1 MYQDT
6 TLQPS
11 AAYLWLDHHP
21 SFTAARTQSDSTKFA
36 INVCDSMTPEQA
48 LGVAATIE
56 GWVRNNA
63 AIIGDYTDSERKNF
77 AYQARTITEIVC
89 ERRHNTKHYNANLC
103 TPCICNA
110 CR

>member
-1 MYQDT
+1 MYVYIFCYTKGVHARNNMYQDT

-63 AIIGDYTDSERKNF
+63 AIIGDYTDSLRIKQERLQK
-77 AYQARTITEIVC
+77 
-89 ERRHNTKHYNANLC
+89 
-103 TPCICNA
+103 
-110 CR
+110 